1 MSIANILLTQRQQRI
16 LAPLLLSPERRLRV
30 SELLALSGKG
40 HGATQKH
47 IQNFVDA
54 GLLLEHRQG
63 NQRYLQINQKFPIY
77 EELRSICIK
86 SFGLRETLAQALEPL
101 RSQITEAFVFGSV
114 ASQTDRADSDIDLM
128 VIGAVSLL
136 DLMEVIADLETKLK
150 RQIHTN
156 LYEESDWQQLITHDP
171 LIKKIIES
179 PTLTVIPNA
188 SCSASNGSV
197 TQAYTSNSLP

>member
-16 LAPLLLSPERRLRV
+16 LAPLLLNPERRLRV

-47 IQNFVDA
+47 IQNFFDA

-128 VIGAVSLL
+128 VIGAASLL

-188 SCSASNGSV
+188 SSESV
-197 TQAYTSNSLP
+197 QQFNQDGILP